1 MGGNP
6 VPFHEEQR
14 FRQVWLWVMLVAVQT
29 AVLGPLLFGIVG
41 QLVFGE
47 PFGTRPASDAALAL
61 GGTAAVLFCGALTW
75 LFLAMALRITVDG
88 GGILVRFRP
97 FLTRRL
103 SFGDI
108 ADCVARRYRPILEF
122 GGWGIRVG
130 WRKRAYNVSGN
141 LGVQLVLRDGRRVLL
156 GSQRPAE
163 LAAAILAGM
172 AAAAGAGAV
181 GPGGAP

>member
-1 MGGNP
+1 VGGKP
-6 VPFHEEQR
+6 GPFHEEQR
-14 FRQVWLWVMLVAVQT
+14 FRQVWLWVMLVAVQA
-29 AVLGPLLFGIVG
+29 AVLGPLLFGIAG
-41 QLVFGE
+41 QLMFGK
-47 PFGTRPASDAALAL
+47 PFGTRPASDTALAL
-61 GGTAAVLFCGALTW
+61 GGAAAVLFCAALTW
-75 LFLAMALRITVDG
+75 LFLAMALRVTVDG
-88 GGILVRFRP
+88 SGILVRFRP

-103 SFGDI
+103 PFGDI
-108 ADCVARRYRPILEF
+108 ADCAARRYRPILEF

-141 LGVQLVLRDGRRVLL
+141 LGVQLVLKDGRRVLL

-172 AAAAGAGAV
+172 AAATAAEAI